1 MEIVNRVISPGM
13 VLLLLWVAPSFGCS
27 QSGSS
32 VVSLG
37 AQELEEKMKSET
49 GILLDVRTPGE
60 WNAGHLPD
68 AILVDFMAADFH
80 TRIQKLDMDKT
91 YYVYCRSGNRSSKA
105 SLIMQQLGF
114 KKVYNIKDGYEKL
127 KEAGL

>member
-1 MEIVNRVISPGM
+1 MEIVERVFGAGV
-13 VLLLLWVAPSFGCS
+13 VLWLLWVAPSMGCS
-27 QSGSS
+27 QPDS

-37 AQELEEKMKSET
+37 AAELAEKMKYET

-60 WNAGHLPD
+60 WNAGHLQD

-80 TRIQKLDMDKT
+80 TRIQKLDQEKT

-105 SLIMQQLGF
+105 SLIMKQMGF
-114 KKVYNIKDGYEKL
+114 KKVYNVKDGYQEL
-127 KEAGL
+127 KQAGL